1 MKNYVSKLIDRNL
14 QKKRESG
21 ITSYVLYSVLILVFY
36 KLTQLYSVIP
46 FKKDFW
52 DVFIIFTTTLNI
64 CLGLF
69 FIISIYFET
78 TKHTSSIR
86 IKLNNNKRNLLD
98 ELLIILVIFLPFG
111 FSSLLAYHDY
121 FYLNTSNWYSI
132 IISILEFIF
141 FIITFSLLKYERK
154 NRNKIEIT
162 EGSTLTNDDRNW
174 FSVTVYLLGAF
185 IIIYSIINLHCVNSN
200 IPKLNI
206 LIFSILF
213 YSVFFIVLK
222 IFQLKESDNFINALE
237 KFEYEINMKN
247 LSDNDI
253 RIELQK
259 NYFGFLISDW
269 IKYNYDLINSFE
281 NETDKEFAYLID
293 ESVADLQKR
302 AHEFSQKNK
311 SSISFIEQNKNS
323 NILKLEKDIINKKN
337 RFYYSKLKEIE
348 GFYDNSEIEGD
359 QKIELTHLRETLIE
373 KIKQINKSH

>member
-1 MKNYVSKLIDRNL
+1 M
-14 QKKRESG
+14 
-21 ITSYVLYSVLILVFY
+21 
-36 KLTQLYSVIP
+36 
-46 FKKDFW
+46 
-52 DVFIIFTTTLNI
+52 
-64 CLGLF
+64 
-69 FIISIYFET
+69 
-78 TKHTSSIR
+78 
-86 IKLNNNKRNLLD
+86 
-98 ELLIILVIFLPFG
+98 
-111 FSSLLAYHDY
+111 
-121 FYLNTSNWYSI
+121 
-132 IISILEFIF
+132 
-141 FIITFSLLKYERK
+141 KYERK

-162 EGSTLTNDDRNW
+162 EGFTITNDDRNW

-185 IIIYSIINLHCVNSN
+185 IIIYSIINLYCVNSN

-237 KFEYEINMKN
+237 NFEYEINMKN

-311 SSISFIEQNKNS
+311 SSFSFIEQNKNS
-323 NILKLEKDIINKKN
+323 DLLKLEKDIINKKN